1 MQIQRGGNLTGAEA
15 RQYLLDEM
23 QKGNVKSAD
32 VLPIVSRLLND
43 LSSGGI
49 EAARRSSGAEQ
60 ARAENALLGRGGL
73 LEVFSKNG
81 GESGFAR
88 FFNGINSQLSQSKP
102 LAEGFARAF
111 ENSATQAQK
120 LLTFAESFNNA
131 IEGKDSQVADW
142 LGAERTA
149 QLRSDWTEIKGLLDQ
164 IFSQGSPA
172 WLPTMEDITKR
183 LSGVLR
189 TIAEISQ
196 FSSSTGGAIADA
208 YRTEGVFSAGALA
221 VKSGATVVGKGLGA
235 GYQSLVETIPFAMNS
250 AHPAYP
256 FIMGAY
262 NTAGNLANMD
272 SNRYA
277 SEYWK
282 SKSNS
287 LGSLEGAQ
295 AALQNG
301 NSLINPSQ
309 DDALTALLQNGRGA
323 ATSQQITYDN
333 QIELNVTV
341 QGGQEAENW
350 ARNTFSRLV
359 EESMTAF
366 PSR

>member
-15 RQYLLDEM
+15 RAYLLEEM

-32 VLPIVSRLLND
+32 VLPIVARLLND
-43 LSSGGI
+43 LSAGGI

-73 LEVFSKNG
+73 LEVFSKSG

-149 QLRSDWTEIKGLLDQ
+149 QLRSDWQEIKGLLDQ
-164 IFSQGSPA
+164 IFNQASPV
-172 WLPTMEDITKR
+172 WLPSLEDITKR

-196 FSSSTGGAIADA
+196 FKSTTGAAISEA
-208 YRTEGVFSAGALA
+208 YKTEGVLSAGVLA
-221 VKSGATVVGKGLGA
+221 AKSGAAVIGKGIGA
-235 GYQSLVETIPFAMNS
+235 GYQTVAENIPFALQN
-250 AHPAYP
+250 PL
-256 FIMGAY
+256 IQGAY
-262 NTAGNLANMD
+262 NAAGSLANID
-272 SNRYA
+272 PNRYA
-277 SEYWK
+277 TEYLNSR
-282 SKSNS
+282 SKN
-287 LGSLEGAQ
+287 LGSLEAAQ
-295 AALQNG
+295 SALQNG
-301 NSLINPSQ
+301 SGLINPSQ
-309 DDALTALLQNGRGA
+309 DDALTSLLLRGQQSPN
-323 ATSQQITYDN
+323 TQQITYDN
-333 QIELNVTV
+333 QIELNVTI
-341 QGGQEAENW
+341 QGGQEAEDW
-350 ARNTFSRLV
+350 ARNTFTRLI
-359 EESMTAF
+359 EESLTHF

>member
-1 MQIQRGGNLTGAEA
+1 ME
-15 RQYLLDEM
+15 EM

-32 VLPIVSRLLND
+32 VLPIVARLLND

-73 LEVFSKNG
+73 LEVFSKSG

-88 FFNGINSQLSQSKP
+88 FFNGVNSQLSQSKP

-111 ENSATQAQK
+111 EKSATQAQK
-120 LLTFAESFNNA
+120 LLTFVESFNNA

-142 LGAERTA
+142 LGAEKTA
-149 QLRSDWTEIKGLLDQ
+149 QLRKDWSEIKGLLDQ

-183 LSGVLR
+183 LTGVLR
-189 TIAEISQ
+189 GIAEISQ
-196 FSSSTGGAIADA
+196 FSSYTGSAISDA
-208 YRTEGVFSAGALA
+208 YKTEGVFSAATLA
-221 VKSGATVVGKGLGA
+221 AKSGGAIVAKGLGS
-235 GYQSLVETIPFAMNS
+235 GYQTIAENIPFALK
-250 AHPAYP
+250 HPA
-256 FIMGAY
+256 IQGVY
-262 NTAGNLANMD
+262 NAAGDLANID

-277 SEYWK
+277 SEYWR
-282 SKSNS
+282 SKASS
-287 LGSLEGAQ
+287 FGSLEDAQ
-295 AALQNG
+295 RALQDG
-301 NSLINPSQ
+301 SGYISPPQ
-309 DDALTALLQNGRGA
+309 EDALMSILQKKSSGA
-323 ATSQQITYDN
+323 SSEQITYNN
-333 QIELNVTV
+333 QVELNVTL

-350 ARNTFSRLV
+350 ARNTFTRLI
-359 EESMTAF
+359 EESLTEF